1 MKSQPWPF
9 PDSLMVAFTAEWL
22 SGEARP
28 DGVEIAELRWCLPTE
43 LPRVPPK
50 GSVARYL
57 LDEFVR
63 EAAGD

>member
-1 MKSQPWPF
+1 
-9 PDSLMVAFTAEWL
+9 MVAFTAEWL

-28 DGVEIAELRWCLPTE
+28 DGVEIGELRWCLPSE
-43 LPRVPPK
+43 LPQVPPK

-57 LDEFVR
+57 LDEFAR